1 MRNRARML
9 FPLTLI
15 AVVAIAGISMA
26 ADGGSSSSGSAGA
39 RADSTSVADRSD
51 RPREFRRFRHDFGDA
66 DVRAVLEDIREAV
79 AKQAPDVAG
88 PIIDKARE
96 DDKITEAQ
104 ADKLRDAAQALA
116 DGKHPDPGDLDLRD
130 ADVRDV
136 IHDAFRALARRAPDI
151 ADPII
156 DKAVAD
162 DKITEAQADRIREMI
177 ERKSEHGEPKFG
189 GRAPGCGGPGGFG
202 PGHGPGVRPGGPP
215 PSRGSSGETSLP
227 PTAPG
232 TPS

>member
-26 ADGGSSSSGSAGA
+26 ADSGSSSSGSAGA
-39 RADSTSVADRSD
+39 RVDSAFAADRAD
-51 RPREFRRFRHDFGDA
+51 RADGRREFHRFRRDFGDA

-104 ADKLRDAAQALA
+104 ADKLRAAAEALA
-116 DGKHPDPGDLDLRD
+116 AGKRPEPGDLDLRD

-136 IHDAFRALARRAPDI
+136 VHDAFRALARRAPDI

-177 ERKSEHGEPKFG
+177 ERKSQGAGKFG
-189 GRAPGCGGPGGFG
+189 LGGRGCGGPGAGFG
-202 PGHGPGVRPGGPP
+202 PGGGPP
-215 PSRGSSGETSLP
+215 PGIGPSGEAPPLP
-227 PTAPG
+227 IPPG
-232 TPS
+232 TSS